1 MQGVGPNLAI
11 SFSVYDTVRSYW
23 HYRRPDDS
31 TGLVSLACGSLS
43 GIASSTEKQVEVQA
57 SLRYLTRLTPR
68 ARGPNML
75 ILEYGPF
82 VRNWLCYSWLILGE
96 SSSAVTKL

>member
-43 GIASSTEKQVEVQA
+43 GIASSTAVFNAFDAEKQVEVQA
-57 SLRYLTRLTPR
+57 SLS
-68 ARGPNML
+68 
-75 ILEYGPF
+75 
-82 VRNWLCYSWLILGE
+82 WLCYSWLILGE

>member
-57 SLRYLTRLTPR
+57 SLS
-68 ARGPNML
+68 
-75 ILEYGPF
+75 
-82 VRNWLCYSWLILGE
+82 WLCYSWLILGE